1 MGIARHHPLL
11 SSPLMAGAP
20 PPFRLPTV
28 NEPQEFA
35 VHAFHTMRVAAA
47 EHLDP
52 GDDAAVTAA
61 ASAIQTFTQ
70 GAIESFNALGDVAC
84 DRGCTYCCHI
94 SVASSLP
101 EVFLVAG
108 RLRDELDPLAR
119 FGARAAL
126 AVDEQFTSE
135 DRFRHGKA
143 CAFLSG
149 GLCSIY
155 PARPLACRGWHSLD
169 VAACEKGFADGDPT
183 SRIPAIPGRMT
194 AAAAITFALCT
205 AAKDTG
211 LDGRPVRFVAA
222 VRAALDDATWIDRWL
237 SGEPIPTELVDEDTA
252 AEWGANDYGPL
263 AMSQDIIARFG
274 PLP

>member
-1 MGIARHHPLL
+1 M
-11 SSPLMAGAP
+11 AP

-28 NEPQEFA
+28 NEPQELA

-47 EHLDP
+47 EHLEALDE
-52 GDDAAVTAA
+52 AAVLAA
-61 ASAIQTFTQ
+61 ATAIQSFTQ
-70 GAIESFNALGDVAC
+70 ATIAPFSALGDVAC
-84 DRGCTYCCHI
+84 DKGCTYCCHI

-101 EVFLVAG
+101 EVFLVAD

-126 AVDEQFTSE
+126 AVDEQFSSK
-135 DRFRHGKA
+135 DRFEHGKA
-143 CAFLSG
+143 CAFLG
-149 GLCSIY
+149 DDALCTIY
-155 PARPLACRGWHSLD
+155 PVRPLACRGWHSLD
-169 VAACEKGFADGDPT
+169 VAACEKGFAQGDPT

-205 AAKDTG
+205 AAMDAG

-222 VRAALDDATWIDRWL
+222 VRAALDDATWMARWL
-237 SGEPIPTELVDEDTA
+237 EGEPIPTELVDEDTA
-252 AEWGANDYGPL
+252 TEWGSNDYGPL

-274 PLP
+274 PLPS